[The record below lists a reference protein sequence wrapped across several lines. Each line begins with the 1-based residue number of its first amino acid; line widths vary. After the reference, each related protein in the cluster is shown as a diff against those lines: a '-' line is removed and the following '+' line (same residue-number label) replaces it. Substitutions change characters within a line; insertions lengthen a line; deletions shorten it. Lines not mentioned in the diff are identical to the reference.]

1 MNCTTASSEQS
12 LQIVSSL
19 SLSLSLLCF
28 THLVR
33 VATGDVVAFVLAVM
47 LLLCFGTDDAAAAN
61 DDDNNND
68 DQGLLLKQSM

>member
-1 MNCTTASSEQS
+1 MNCSTASSEQS

-19 SLSLSLLCF
+19 PLSVCF
-28 THLVR
+28 THLLR

-47 LLLCFGTDDAAAAN
+47 LLLCFATDDAAH

-68 DQGLLLKQSM
+68 DQGLFVKQSM